1 MKGFLIPLSS
11 GSLPFGLLELHHRSP
26 HSYLRSMKKKFKG
39 HRGCDR
45 INQKSLR
52 CACPLHSYAFSF
64 FLEIRVEANSYS
76 PLSKRMIR
84 LLDASHSAGDGF
96 NERRQE

>member
-1 MKGFLIPLSS
+1 MCVLRM
-11 GSLPFGLLELHHRSP
+11 HR
-26 HSYLRSMKKKFKG
+26 
-39 HRGCDR
+39 
-45 INQKSLR
+45 N
-52 CACPLHSYAFSF
+52 AFSF

-96 NERRQE
+96 NEEDRNERPPGHTSA